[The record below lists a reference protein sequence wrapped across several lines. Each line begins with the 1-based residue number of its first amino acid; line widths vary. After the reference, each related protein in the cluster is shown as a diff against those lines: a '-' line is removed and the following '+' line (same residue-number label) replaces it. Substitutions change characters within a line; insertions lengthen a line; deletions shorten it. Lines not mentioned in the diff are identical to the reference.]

1 MRTIII
7 GRIIIKEVFAQYR
20 LERATLESEITEFL
34 EQKFAE
40 FKDKTGVEAIYL
52 DVEFEM
58 SEDADE
64 DFYISSVFVGTDI

>member
-1 MRTIII
+1 M
-7 GRIIIKEVFAQYR
+7 KEVLAQYR
-20 LERATLESEITEFL
+20 LERATLESEITKFL

-64 DFYISSVFVGTDI
+64 DFYISSVCVGTDI